1 MNAEQASRC
10 SGVEG
15 NPSLD
20 ESGDGHGGLR
30 EILGFGEIVTD

>member
-1 MNAEQASRC
+1 MQSRQAGAR
-10 SGVEG
+10 VEG

-20 ESGDGHGGLR
+20 ESGDGHAGLR